1 MIIFYDIET
10 GYCVRSSQGIASD
23 VTIENNIAYL
33 NGEVHWK
40 DMTNI
45 AIDDIIDQNIY
56 NYDSDGLL
64 TPKLFSELKQGIL
77 DEVRIKAMED
87 ALLAIMG
94 V

>member
-1 MIIFYDIET
+1 MIIFYNTKT

-23 VTIENNIAYL
+23 VIIENNIAYL
-33 NGEVHWK
+33 NGEVHWR

-56 NYDSDGLL
+56 NYDSDMNP
-64 TPKLFSELKQGIL
+64 TPKLYSELKQGTP

-87 ALLAIMG
+87 ALLAFMG